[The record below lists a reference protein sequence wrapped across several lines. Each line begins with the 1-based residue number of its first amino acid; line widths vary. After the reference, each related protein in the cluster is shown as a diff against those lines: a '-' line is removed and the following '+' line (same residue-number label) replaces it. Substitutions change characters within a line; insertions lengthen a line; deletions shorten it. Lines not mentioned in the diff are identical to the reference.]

1 ALYLIQ
7 NSTTTL
13 DNGVSTFA
21 RNTATGEL
29 SFVETIAGGP
39 LSVLP
44 HVAGLTDAAMS
55 PDSEHL
61 YTQAIQPRS
70 SAAARGRLSRAGALQ
85 AFDATTQAN
94 RATVTDST
102 NLAVVAAGRAAWM
115 ALGGLFTSALKLYD
129 AGKDTTQ
136 TVNPVIA
143 GTGPEKNKLALS
155 SQAVVYTLPPLLG
168 QPAKLVV
175 ASTTPPFADQRI
187 DATPIDL
194 GATDVCAGG
203 AHDGDACTPDA
214 DCPGGACRAVAV
226 FTHPYEGRPG
236 TVLELYR
243 AADAS
248 TEVVRFGGSL
258 IHNVVDFQVNGSI
271 IAFRVGEII
280 DLTNWNNDSDP
291 LDVVMLAYD
300 LKSRQ
305 VFSTGMASTQC
316 QVPGCEPGLPY
327 KIRDNAIYFTTNEVD
342 QGCTPPSP
350 NCIPTSLSSS
360 GGAQDLNGD
369 RQLGVVLQ
377 IFGDADGDGVFDPYD
392 NCRETPNTDQLDSDH
407 DG

>member
-1 ALYLIQ
+1 
-7 NSTTTL
+7 
-13 DNGVSTFA
+13 
-21 RNTATGEL
+21 
-29 SFVETIAGGP
+29 
-39 LSVLP
+39 
-44 HVAGLTDAAMS
+44 
-55 PDSEHL
+55 
-61 YTQAIQPRS
+61 
-70 SAAARGRLSRAGALQ
+70 
-85 AFDATTQAN
+85 
-94 RATVTDST
+94 
-102 NLAVVAAGRAAWM
+102 
-115 ALGGLFTSALKLYD
+115 
-129 AGKDTTQ
+129 
-136 TVNPVIA
+136 
-143 GTGPEKNKLALS
+143 
-155 SQAVVYTLPPLLG
+155 
-168 QPAKLVV
+168 
-175 ASTTPPFADQRI
+175 FADQRI

-203 AHDGDACTPDA
+203 AHDGDACTTDA

-226 FTHPYEGRPG
+226 FTSPSEGNQG

-291 LDVVMLAYD
+291 LDVVMFAYD

-407 DG
+407 DGLGDACDSAPACAPVTLATPTVAPAGTADCQKAIAAASRKLLEVQVGAVRGCLDRIAAGKLSGDPTAVCR